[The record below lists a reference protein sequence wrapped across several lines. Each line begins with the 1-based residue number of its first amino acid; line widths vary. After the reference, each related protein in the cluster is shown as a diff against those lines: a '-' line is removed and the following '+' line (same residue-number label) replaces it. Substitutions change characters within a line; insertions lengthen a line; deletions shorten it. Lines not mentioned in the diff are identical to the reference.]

1 MSENTLSHAFVS
13 EGEVFMTK
21 HTMGIDRTGHVQ
33 ESVVAP
39 NGKAPSASPDDH
51 SHYPALPDLT
61 RLRALSQERPSRK
74 MALIRRSWPDILA
87 ALKAGHSLKRVCEC
101 LNDEGIPIGYRTLCS
116 YVSRLRRE
124 RR

>member
-1 MSENTLSHAFVS
+1 
-13 EGEVFMTK
+13 MTK

-33 ESVVAP
+33 ESVAAP

-87 ALKAGHSLKRVCEC
+87 ALKAGHSLI
-101 LNDEGIPIGYRTLCS
+101 EGIPEWTPKERSAFEVVEASEQILKKIGRAH
-116 YVSRLRRE
+116 V
-124 RR
+124 

>member
-1 MSENTLSHAFVS
+1 
-13 EGEVFMTK
+13 MTK

-51 SHYPALPDLT
+51 SHCPALPDLT
-61 RLRALSQERPSRK
+61 HLRALSQERPSRK